1 MLPASKRP
9 ATLLPEVTVHHLLC
23 HTSGI
28 ADYYEEEP
36 PDGSE
41 EGDYADLWTDLPS
54 YRIERPIDFLPLFG
68 DLPPYWPPG
77 EKCWYSNAGFIL
89 LGILLEEVTGR
100 PYPEL
105 VQESVFDRAGMTAS
119 GFWRLDE
126 VVPDLATNYVR
137 QQDGSWRT
145 SHFSVPVIGGA
156 DGGAQVTARDADR
169 FMTALDDGTL
179 LGDLHD
185 VMLQPHADYE
195 EGLRF
200 GYGPMIYP
208 DGRFGH
214 GGGDPGVDVLVHR
227 WPDEKTNLVVLA
239 NVEGLTGEVRD
250 LVLDAWRA

>member
-1 MLPASKRP
+1 M
-9 ATLLPEVTVHHLLC
+9 
-23 HTSGI
+23 
-28 ADYYEEEP
+28 
-36 PDGSE
+36 
-41 EGDYADLWTDLPS
+41 
-54 YRIERPIDFLPLFG
+54 FG

-77 EKCWYSNAGFIL
+77 EKCWYSNAGYIL

-100 PYPEL
+100 PYTEL
-105 VQESVFDRAGMTAS
+105 VQQCVFDRAGMAAS

-145 SHFSVPVIGGA
+145 NHYSVPVIGGA

-200 GYGPMIYP
+200 GYGVMIYP

-227 WPDEKTNLVVLA
+227 WPEEKTNLVVLA
-239 NVEGLTGEVRD
+239 NVEGPHRRGPRPGAGRLARLALRSLRNAGEPLRRAGRAARASPGQRTGLAED
-250 LVLDAWRA
+250 CRARKAS